1 MTKKGNWEE
10 VCFGDDLPVNKSVIY
25 KTAKTTCCEAKLY
38 FKAVGQWSAVFK
50 RCKEC
55 END

>member
-1 MTKKGNWEE
+1 MTGNAQNSI
-10 VCFGDDLPVNKSVIY
+10 CNTVIY
-25 KTAKTTCCEAKLY
+25 KTAKDACCEAKLY
-38 FKAVGQWSAVFK
+38 FKIVGQWNAVFK